1 MNKKL
6 PTWQKMMY
14 GSGDLGFSIT
24 GTIIA
29 AYFSIFL
36 VDVIGIRPGVVA
48 IAIFI
53 GKTWDYINDPLFG
66 YISDRT
72 RTRWGRRRPYLLF
85 GPIPYAIIF
94 AMMWWKPPFQAEIAL
109 VIYYAA
115 LYVLYDAAATLC
127 YMPFYALTP
136 ELTSDYDERTSLMSA
151 RALFSII
158 GSLLAFP
165 LPPLIIGSF
174 SPGNTPNV
182 FLMAIIF
189 GVISAIPLYLVF
201 FSTRERPEFAQQK
214 QPSIKESIQASIHN
228 RPFIFS
234 AIIYLFTWFTMDIL
248 MFILVFYIKYVVQQ
262 ESNTDLITFV
272 IFLVAIFALPLWTW
286 TSRRLN
292 KRLAYIVGL
301 AFLAAVLMALISL
314 TPATPLYFI
323 LLLCILAGI
332 GVSAAHIIPWSII
345 PDAIEYGELQ
355 TGERHEGMFYSLIS
369 LAQKVASSFAIPLG
383 LLVLDRTGY
392 NSSSAIQPPSAITGI
407 RIVTGPIPAVL
418 IICGILFAFLYPL
431 GREKYTQITQE
442 LEERRAALGKGGS

>member
-1 MNKKL
+1 MTNKL
-6 PTWQKMMY
+6 PTWQKLVY

-24 GTIIA
+24 GTIIT

-36 VDVIGIRPGVVA
+36 VDVIGIRPVVIA

-85 GPIPYAIIF
+85 GPIPYAVVF
-94 AMMWWKPPFQAEIAL
+94 MMMWWKPPFQGEIAL

-115 LYVLYDAAATLC
+115 MFVLYDAMATLC

-174 SPGNTPNV
+174 SPEHTSNV
-182 FLMAIIF
+182 FLMSVIF
-189 GVISAIPLYLVF
+189 GVISAIPLFLVF
-201 FSTRERPEFAQQK
+201 FSTRERPEYAQQK
-214 QPSIKESIQASIHN
+214 QPSIKESLQASLRN

-234 AIIYLFTWFTMDIL
+234 AGIYLFTWFTMDIL
-248 MFILVFYIKYVVQQ
+248 MFILVFYIKHVIGR
-262 ESNTDLITFV
+262 ESSTDLITAV
-272 IFLVAIFALPLWTW
+272 IFIVAIFALPLWTW

-292 KRLAYIVGL
+292 KRLAYILGL
-301 AFLAAVLMALISL
+301 AFLATVLMTLIMLS
-314 TPATPLYFI
+314 PATPLIYI
-323 LLLCILAGI
+323 LFLCVLAGI
-332 GVSAAHIIPWSII
+332 GVSAAHVIPWSII
-345 PDAIEYGELQ
+345 PDAIEYGELK
-355 TGERHEGMFYSLIS
+355 TGERHEGTFYSLIS
-369 LAQKVASSFAIPLG
+369 LAQKIASSFAIPLA

-392 NSSSAIQPPSAITGI
+392 VPNSANQPASAITGI
-407 RIVTGPIPAVL
+407 RIVTGPIPAAL
-418 IICGILFAFLYPL
+418 ITCGILFAILYPL
-431 GREKYTQITQE
+431 GREGYTQITRE
-442 LEERRAALGKGGS
+442 LEERRAALEKGG